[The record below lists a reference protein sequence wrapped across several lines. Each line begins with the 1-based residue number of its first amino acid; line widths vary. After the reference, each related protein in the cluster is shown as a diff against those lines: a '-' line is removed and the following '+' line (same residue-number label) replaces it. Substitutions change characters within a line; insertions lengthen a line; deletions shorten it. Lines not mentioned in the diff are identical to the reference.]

1 MINEYQICEK
11 LGEGSYGKVKL
22 VKKKILGLEEKYAV
36 KMFKKNLLKKQIEFH
51 KDELTGS
58 IFLP

>member
-22 VKKKILGLEEKYAV
+22 VKKKTFGFEQKYAV
-36 KMFKKNLLKKQIEFH
+36 KMFKKNLLKKRIEFH

-58 IFLP
+58 TYI